1 MPKTIFNPWVGKEYD
16 NQKLKLLIVGESHY
30 YNDEEHRK
38 EQQGNES
45 FTSVLLQQYLDI
57 KELRNDRGRWTK
69 FYTNTYNSL
78 AHLLDISPH
87 NTKPSEFWN
96 KVVFYNYIQEF
107 LSGVGVDIY
116 PLYINNDVYKEAL
129 YKVIA
134 QHNPDYVILLSDRLA
149 RLWKYEKCGISK
161 DLGKKF
167 IPAHHTSRQAL
178 SQEYREKI
186 YKHIVQNN

>member
-1 MPKTIFNPWVGKEYD
+1 MPQTTFKPWVGKGYD

-45 FTSVLLQQYLDI
+45 FTSVLVQQYLDI
-57 KELRNDRGRWTK
+57 KELNGRGKWTR

-78 AHLLDISPH
+78 AHLLDINSH

-107 LSGVGVDIY
+107 LSGVGADIY

-134 QHNPDYVILLSDRLA
+134 DCNPDYVILLSDRLA
-149 RLWKYEKCGISK
+149 RLWRYEKCGISK

-178 SQEYREKI
+178 SQEYRAKI
-186 YKHIVQNN
+186 YKHIFQNN